1 MHQRGAD
8 EIRLLAKNDLTC
20 GVSVVGACSVRHRT
34 EACPRF
40 VWNRSLLSMKCTT
53 MALLPSTSEYD
64 LHRFHNAVARAAQ
77 VRSHFDAMVWL
88 QGDMQHYLPHAILIA
103 AWGNFEK
110 GKLSHDIISPLVGV
124 RSHNSCPDA
133 ILPMLLHMFTRWS
146 EFGGTPFVINAGVDG
161 FSLQDATPNSQLK
174 DALGTMRCV
183 LVHGMRDERG
193 SQDCLYLAFS
203 DIPTFSPS
211 QRSAM
216 AKVLPYIDASL
227 RQVAL
232 LPHQTQPGPLT
243 DDPKVPQQMLESS
256 LSDREEEVLQWVA
269 LGKTN
274 SEIGRILTIS
284 EFTIKSHLRNIFK
297 KLNVSNRAQ
306 AVGKVTALTSYA

>member
-1 MHQRGAD
+1 
-8 EIRLLAKNDLTC
+8 
-20 GVSVVGACSVRHRT
+20 
-34 EACPRF
+34 
-40 VWNRSLLSMKCTT
+40 
-53 MALLPSTSEYD
+53 MAFLPSTSENE
-64 LHRFHNAVARAAQ
+64 LHQFHHAVTRAAE

-103 AWGNFEK
+103 AWGNFEN
-110 GKLSHDIISPLVGV
+110 GMLSHDIISPLVGV

-133 ILPMLLHMFTRWS
+133 IQPLLLQMFERWN

-161 FSLQDATPNSQLK
+161 FSLQDATTNSHVH
-174 DALGTMRCV
+174 DALKKMRCV
-183 LVHGMRDERG
+183 MVHGIRDERG
-193 SQDCLYLAFS
+193 NQDCLYLAFS
-203 DIPTFSPS
+203 DMPTFNPN

-232 LPHQTQPGPLT
+232 LPHQAHMRPLP
-243 DDPKVPQQMLESS
+243 DDSKAPLLTLESN
-256 LSDREEEVLQWVA
+256 LSEREEEVLQWVA

-284 EFTIKSHLRNIFK
+284 EFTIKNHLRNIFK

-306 AVGKVTALTSYA
+306 AVGKVIALASYV